1 MKTGVL
7 TNPKKGDMEQK
18 NNFMKNKL
26 GATIRLGSRV
36 QNWIAFEIIYFLG
49 LFIQGTVFNCI
60 LTLILMPDICGQCEH
75 PKVTAI
81 TLVAL
86 VALVQILQV
95 FRSFDYLGFLFC
107 SSLALLLASF
117 TIHRSKTTVTS
128 GMQLGFGLSE
138 EESSLV
144 EKHFQ
149 ERGDPTSY
157 DLALVIL
164 WIVLCVIIQVCT
176 MTYLKKRLDLP
187 NLSTRSNLPTINKML
202 EEKKNI
208 DSKATPAVEV
218 YTIQPLDK
226 EKKSED
232 STTIPGQPYANYVEN
247 LTMVRIHGE
256 KMTKP

>member
-1 MKTGVL
+1 
-7 TNPKKGDMEQK
+7 MEQK

-26 GATIRLGSRV
+26 GAAIELGSRM

-49 LFIQGTVFNCI
+49 LFIQGTVFNYI
-60 LTLILMPDICGQCEH
+60 LTLILMPDICGQCGH

-81 TLVAL
+81 TLVVL

-95 FRSFDYLGFLFC
+95 FRFFDYLGFLLC

-117 TIHRSKTTVTS
+117 ANHRGKTTVTS
-128 GMQLGFGLSE
+128 GMQLGFSLTE

-144 EKHFQ
+144 KEDFQ
-149 ERGDPTSY
+149 ERGELTSY
-157 DLALVIL
+157 DLALVML

-176 MTYLKKRLDLP
+176 MAYLKKRLDLP
-187 NLSTRSNLPTINKML
+187 NLSTSSNLPTINKML
-202 EEKKNI
+202 EEKKNV

-218 YTIQPLDK
+218 YTIKPLNK

-232 STTIPGQPYANYVEN
+232 STTIPGQPYTKYVEN

-256 KMTKP
+256 KMTKPRQTEKNE